1 MTLTSAAQLC
11 EVGMRDGLQYEEAT
25 VSTDDKLRLV
35 GMLIEAGIR
44 RIQVVSFVHPGRVPQ
59 MADAD
64 ALVKRLPSRDDVVF
78 SGLAL
83 NLRGVER
90 AIASGL
96 QMIDL
101 SIATNETH
109 SRDNA
114 NMSVSEGVAEAERMV
129 ETASTAGARVQLNLQ
144 TVFGFHRPGD
154 TPVDLIVGIARRFD
168 KAGLESFSLSDT
180 TGLANPLLIRDRVR
194 SVREVLPDVPLVL
207 HLHDTRGLG
216 LANAYSGYLE
226 GVRRFDSSFGG
237 LGGCPFIEGAAG
249 NVCTEDLAFLL
260 NEIGG
265 DTGVDPEKVGAAS
278 LFAEA
283 ILKRELP
290 GRLTSLVRRRTS
302 ELPQNRYH

>member
-11 EVGMRDGLQYEEAT
+11 EVGMRDGLQYEDAT

-129 ETASTAGARVQLNLQ
+129 EAASTAGARVQLNLQ

-302 ELPQNRYH
+302 ELP

>member
-129 ETASTAGARVQLNLQ
+129 EAASTAGARVQLNLQ

-302 ELPQNRYH
+302 ELP